1 MVLTGDEG
9 EQTEWV
15 LTGGGGSRQS
25 GFLLVMRESRQSGF
39 SWGGGTRFASFHPD
53 EQQLNLSESH
63 LHERKRRGGRK
74 ERDNMG

>member
-1 MVLTGDEG
+1 
-9 EQTEWV
+9 
-15 LTGGGGSRQS
+15 
-25 GFLLVMRESRQSGF
+25 MRESRQSGF